1 MIIDQLTNAGLY
13 EGLSEQ
19 IRRAFQ
25 FLQQTD
31 LQNMEDGKYEIDGDR
46 LYASVETYMT
56 KPRESGEWEAHRRYI
71 DLQYVIHGAEK
82 IGYAPLC
89 RMLPLDNYDPDQD
102 IQFFAGDGD
111 DLTLSDG
118 QFIIL
123 FPQDAHMPG
132 IAIDRLET
140 VKKIVVKM
148 AV

>member
-1 MIIDQLTNAGLY
+1 MIIDQLANSGLY
-13 EGLSEQ
+13 EDLSEP

-25 FLQQTD
+25 FLRQTD
-31 LQNMEDGKYEIDGDR
+31 LQNLENGRYEIDGNR

-56 KPRESGEWEAHRRYI
+56 KPRESAEWEAHRRYV
-71 DLQYVIHGAEK
+71 DLQYVICGAEK

-102 IQFFAGDGD
+102 IQLFAGEGD

-118 QFIIL
+118 QFMIL
-123 FPQDAHMPG
+123 FPHDAHMPG
-132 IAIDRLET
+132 VAIDRPEM